1 MEKTNINSPRSV
13 NPCTSCSMCAA
24 LCPVQCISI
33 VSDTDGFLHPVTDE
47 DKCIGCGLCVKVC
60 YKFDHE
66 VQPQPQPAGQL
77 YAAVADEATV
87 NVCTSGGVG
96 DVLARYLTSQGIK
109 CAGVVY
115 DDKERCARHIVTDN
129 PADTRHFRGSKYIQ
143 SYTVDAFRQLVAEVS
158 STRYAVFGLPCHIYA
173 LHRWLT
179 LRGLRDNCLLIDL
192 YCHGCPTRNAFTK
205 CAASLEA
212 RMPEGAVPLSLRFRD
227 PGLPWGKTYE
237 LALTYRDSSGAGG
250 RIADKD
256 FYRLFFSDLLLNES
270 CYDCR
275 LRSTLVYTDIR
286 IGDFWGPLYAG
297 NTRGVSAVSV
307 VTPQGKA
314 MMAEVSDRLTL
325 TRHDYSQ
332 LLPYQSYS
340 KIYKY
345 PGKVRSRMLKQ
356 LADPEIPVAV
366 TISTLHRNKPL
377 KSRLRYALRQFLKR
391 FSSR

>member
-1 MEKTNINSPRSV
+1 
-13 NPCTSCSMCAA
+13 
-24 LCPVQCISI
+24 
-33 VSDTDGFLHPVTDE
+33 
-47 DKCIGCGLCVKVC
+47 
-60 YKFDHE
+60 
-66 VQPQPQPAGQL
+66 
-77 YAAVADEATV
+77 
-87 NVCTSGGVG
+87 
-96 DVLARYLTSQGIK
+96 
-109 CAGVVY
+109 
-115 DDKERCARHIVTDN
+115 
-129 PADTRHFRGSKYIQ
+129 
-143 SYTVDAFRQLVAEVS
+143 
-158 STRYAVFGLPCHIYA
+158 
-173 LHRWLT
+173 
-179 LRGLRDNCLLIDL
+179 
-192 YCHGCPTRNAFTK
+192 
-205 CAASLEA
+205 
-212 RMPEGAVPLSLRFRD
+212 MPEGAVPLSLRFRD

-237 LALTYRDSSGAGG
+237 LALTYRDSSGAEG

-314 MMAEVSDRLTL
+314 IMAEVSDRLTL